1 MLALEKINLRAS
13 FEKSGRAVFIS
24 HLDLV
29 RTMQRAV
36 KRSRLPVWYTQGFN
50 PRIYLNFPLALS
62 LGVVGKKEYMDFAVT
77 EEVDP
82 EKARE
87 ALDNAMP
94 EGLRILDVDK
104 PVHENKEIAFAEYT
118 IKFTGGATGKEML
131 SRLEEMMSAETIEV
145 DKHSKSKGTVKIDIK
160 PHINIVGTEDSGDV
174 LTVTVRLP
182 AGLSLNINSNV
193 FVEAYSSF
201 SGIKFE
207 NIYAERTNILLN
219 NGEFFI

>member
-1 MLALEKINLRAS
+1 MEKINLRAS

-29 RTMQRAV
+29 RTMQRAI
-36 KRSRLPVWYTQGFN
+36 KRSKLPVWYTQGFN

-77 EEVDP
+77 EEVDID
-82 EKARE
+82 KARE
-87 ALDNAMP
+87 ALDRAMP
-94 EGLRILDVDK
+94 EGLGIISIDK

-118 IKFTGGATGKEML
+118 IKFTGGATGVEML
-131 SRLEEMMSAETIEV
+131 SELEKMMSMDTIEV

-160 PHINIVGTEDSGDV
+160 PHIIIIGTESSEHSLAV
-174 LTVTVRLP
+174 NIQLP

-193 FVEAYSSF
+193 FVEAYSS
-201 SGIKFE
+201 SSRIAFE
-207 NIYAERTNILLN
+207 NIYAERTNILLS
-219 NGEFFI
+219 NGENFM

>member
-1 MLALEKINLRAS
+1 MEKINLRAS

-36 KRSRLPVWYTQGFN
+36 KRSGLPVWYTQGFN

-62 LGVVGKKEYMDFAVT
+62 LGVVGKREYMDFAVT
-77 EEVDP
+77 EEVDL
-82 EKARE
+82 ESAKE
-87 ALDNAMP
+87 VLDRSMP
-94 EGLRILDVDK
+94 EGLKILGIDK
-104 PVHENKEIAFAEYT
+104 PVHENKEIAFAEYI
-118 IKFTGGATGKEML
+118 IKFTGGTSGEEMR
-131 SRLEEMMSAETIEV
+131 SELEKMMSAETIEV
-145 DKHSKSKGTVKIDIK
+145 DKHSKSKGTIKIDIK
-160 PHINIVGTEDSGDV
+160 PHINIIGTEAAGDV

-193 FVEAYSSF
+193 FIEAYSSF
-201 SGIKFE
+201 SGIDFE

-219 NGEFFI
+219 NGENFM

>member
-36 KRSRLPVWYTQGFN
+36 KRSGLPVWYTQGFN

-62 LGVVGKKEYMDFAVT
+62 LGVVGKREYMDFAVT
-77 EEVDP
+77 EEVDL
-82 EKARE
+82 ESAKE
-87 ALDNAMP
+87 VLDRSMP
-94 EGLRILDVDK
+94 EGLKILGIDK
-104 PVHENKEIAFAEYT
+104 PVHENKEIAFAEYI
-118 IKFTGGATGKEML
+118 IKFTGGTSGEEMR
-131 SRLEEMMSAETIEV
+131 SELEKMMSAETIEV
-145 DKHSKSKGTVKIDIK
+145 DKHSKSKGTIKIDIK
-160 PHINIVGTEDSGDV
+160 PHINIIGTEAAGDV

-193 FVEAYSSF
+193 FIEAYSSF
-201 SGIKFE
+201 SGIDFE

-219 NGEFFI
+219 NGENFM

>member
-1 MLALEKINLRAS
+1 MEKINLRAS

-29 RTMQRAV
+29 RTMQRAI
-36 KRSRLPVWYTQGFN
+36 KRSKLPVWYTQGFN

-77 EEVDP
+77 EEVDL

-87 ALDNAMP
+87 ALDNSMP
-94 EGLRILDVDK
+94 EGLKILGIDK
-104 PVHENKEIAFAEYT
+104 PVHENKEIAFAEYI
-118 IKFTGGATGKEML
+118 IKFTGGAAGEEML
-131 SRLEEMMSAETIEV
+131 LRLEKMMSEETIEV

-160 PHINIVGTEDSGDV
+160 PHINIVGTEASGDV

-201 SGIKFE
+201 SGIDFK
-207 NIYAERTNILLN
+207 NIYAERTNILLS
-219 NGEFFI
+219 NGENFV

>member
-1 MLALEKINLRAS
+1 MEKINLRAS

-77 EEVDP
+77 EEVNL

-94 EGLRILDVDK
+94 EGLKILGIDK
-104 PVHENKEIAFAEYT
+104 PVHENKEIAFAEYI
-118 IKFTGGATGKEML
+118 IKFSEGATGKEML
-131 SRLEEMMSAETIEV
+131 SKLEKMMSAETIEV

-160 PHINIVGTEDSGDV
+160 PHINIVGTEASGDV

-201 SGIKFE
+201 SGIDFK

-219 NGEFFI
+219 NGENFI

>member
-1 MLALEKINLRAS
+1 MEKINLRAS

-36 KRSRLPVWYTQGFN
+36 KRSGLPVWYTQGFN

-77 EEVDP
+77 EEIDL

-87 ALDNAMP
+87 VLDKAMP
-94 EGLRILDVDK
+94 EGLKILDVSK
-104 PVHENKEIAFAEYT
+104 PVHENKEIAFAEYI
-118 IKFTGGATGKEML
+118 IKFKSGATGEEML
-131 SRLEEMMSAETIEV
+131 SRLEKMMSEETIEV

-160 PHINIVGTEDSGDV
+160 PHINIVGTEASEDV
-174 LTVTVRLP
+174 LSVTVRLP

-201 SGIKFE
+201 SGICFE
-207 NIYAERTNILLN
+207 NVYAERTNILLN
-219 NGEFFI
+219 TGENFM

>member
-36 KRSRLPVWYTQGFN
+36 KRSKLPVWYTQGFN

-77 EEVDP
+77 EEVDR

-87 ALDNAMP
+87 ALDKAMP
-94 EGLRILDVDK
+94 EGLRILGVDK
-104 PVHENKEIAFAEYT
+104 PVHENKEIAFAEYI
-118 IKFTGGATGKEML
+118 IKFTGGAAGEEML
-131 SRLEEMMSAETIEV
+131 SKLEKMMSAETIEV

-160 PHINIVGTEDSGDV
+160 PHINIVGAETAEDV
-174 LTVTVRLP
+174 FTVTVRLP
-182 AGLSLNINSNV
+182 AGLSLNVNSNV

-201 SGIKFE
+201 SGINFK
-207 NIYAERTNILLN
+207 NVYAERTNILLN
-219 NGEFFI
+219 DGEFFI

>member
-36 KRSRLPVWYTQGFN
+36 KRSKLPVWYTQGFN

-62 LGVVGKKEYMDFAVT
+62 LGVVGKKEYMDFAVM

-87 ALDNAMP
+87 ALDNSMP
-94 EGLRILDVDK
+94 EGLCILGVGK
-104 PVHENKEIAFAEYT
+104 PIHENKEIAFAEYI
-118 IKFTGGATGKEML
+118 IKFTGGAAGEEML
-131 SRLEEMMSAETIEV
+131 LRLEKMMSEETIEV

-160 PHINIVGTEDSGDV
+160 PHINIVGTEASGDV

-201 SGIKFE
+201 SGIDFK
-207 NIYAERTNILLN
+207 NIYAERTNILLS
-219 NGEFFI
+219 NGENFV